1 MVKEDSWHFTTSRHR
16 MELDFTRYSLQPL
29 QETYIVSTLFD
40 LIIKIA
46 NDTDYF
52 IAKFNTKYNSTEW
65 TRTSNEI
72 GVNEIVRGL
81 LYDNQTEI
89 AFIAVEVDSNSY
101 MGKGPYNQIYAH
113 NAWKN
118 QSNVAL
124 IAYDRYCKFILL
136 DEKS

>member
-1 MVKEDSWHFTTSRHR
+1 MAKEDSWQFMTSRDL

-81 LYDNQTEI
+81 LYDN
-89 AFIAVEVDSNSY
+89 
-101 MGKGPYNQIYAH
+101 
-113 NAWKN
+113 
-118 QSNVAL
+118 
-124 IAYDRYCKFILL
+124 
-136 DEKS
+136 